1 MAYVNT
7 SVGTANTDLDDFV
20 PQLWAEG
27 INNYIEEQFVLA
39 NIVDTSL
46 SALVKQRGD
55 VVHIPLM
62 TEKSA
67 TATTPAAFSAITDN
81 LTYHSN
87 NDDEKTITVDK
98 LYYSAQIISDI
109 ANVQASPEFFDM
121 YVKGMGYAIG
131 RKVEA
136 LIADDITGLTVGNT
150 VQLDL
155 SANNTFAAADMGNV
169 LKVMAQNNFDPTD
182 GWAMVVSPTLYG
194 SMMQITNFTSADFS
208 GSGGLAVKGGRGL
221 VGTLAGMPVYV
232 SNRMKETTTNDHIAG
247 AIFQPENAKLLYQI
261 EPKVVSEY
269 SVDFLGTKIAAYTA
283 CGFDFVKDGEI
294 ITLTNLGG

>member
-269 SVDFLGTKIAAYTA
+269 SVDFLGTKVAAYTA

>member
-7 SVGTANTDLDDFV
+7 NVGSANTDLDDFV
-20 PQLWAEG
+20 PQLWSEG

-46 SALVKQRGD
+46 SALVQKKGD

-62 TEKSA
+62 TEKDA
-67 TATTPAAFSAITDN
+67 EATTPAAFSAITDN
-81 LTYHSN
+81 LTYDSN
-87 NDDEKTITVDK
+87 NDDEKTITIDK

-109 ANVQASPEFFDM
+109 AHVQASPEYFDM

-155 SANNTFAAADMGNV
+155 SANNTFAAED
-169 LKVMAQNNFDPTD
+169 
-182 GWAMVVSPTLYG
+182 
-194 SMMQITNFTSADFS
+194 
-208 GSGGLAVKGGRGL
+208 
-221 VGTLAGMPVYV
+221 
-232 SNRMKETTTNDHIAG
+232 E
-247 AIFQPENAKLLYQI
+247 
-261 EPKVVSEY
+261 
-269 SVDFLGTKIAAYTA
+269 
-283 CGFDFVKDGEI
+283 
-294 ITLTNLGG
+294 

>member
-20 PQLWAEG
+20 PQLWSEG

-46 SALVKQRGD
+46 SSLVKQRGD

-67 TATTPAAFSAITDN
+67 TATTPADFSGITDN

-121 YVKGMGYAIG
+121 YVKGMGYSIG

-155 SANNTFAAADMGNV
+155 SANNTFAAADMGAV
-169 LKVMAQNNFDPTD
+169 LKTMAQNNFDPTA

-208 GSGGLAVKGGRGL
+208 GSGGLSVKGGKGL

-232 SNRMKETTTNDHIAG
+232 SNRMKETTTNNHIAG
-247 AIFQPENAKLLYQI
+247 AIFQPQNAKLLYQI

-269 SVDFLGTKIAAYTA
+269 SVDFLGTKVAAYTA

-294 ITLTNLGG
+294 ITLTNLG

>member
-1 MAYVNT
+1 MAYTNT
-7 SVGTANTDLDDFV
+7 RVGTANTDLDDFV
-20 PQLWAEG
+20 PELWAEG

-46 SALVKQRGD
+46 SSLVKQRGD

-67 TATTPAAFSAITDN
+67 TATTPADFSNLTDN

-121 YVKGMGYAIG
+121 YVKGMGYSIG

-155 SANNTFAAADMGNV
+155 NANNTFAAIDMGNV

-247 AIFQPENAKLLYQI
+247 AIFQPQNAKLLYQI

-269 SVDFLGTKIAAYTA
+269 SVDFLGTKVAAYTA

-294 ITLTNLGG
+294 ITLTNLG

>member
-1 MAYVNT
+1 MAYTNT
-7 SVGTANTDLDDFV
+7 RVGTANTDLDDFV
-20 PQLWAEG
+20 PELWAEG

-46 SALVKQRGD
+46 SSLVKQRGD

-67 TATTPAAFSAITDN
+67 TATTPADFSNLTDN

-121 YVKGMGYAIG
+121 YVKGMGYSIG

-155 SANNTFAAADMGNV
+155 NANNTFAAIDMGNV
-169 LKVMAQNNFDPTD
+169 LKVMAQNNFDPTA

-232 SNRMKETTTNDHIAG
+232 SNRMKETATDNHIAG
-247 AIFQPENAKLLYQI
+247 AIFQPQNAKLLYQI

-294 ITLTNLGG
+294 ITLTNIG

>member
-7 SVGTANTDLDDFV
+7 SVGSANTDLDDFV
-20 PQLWAEG
+20 PQLWSEG

-46 SALVKQRGD
+46 SALVQKKGD

-62 TEKSA
+62 TEKDA
-67 TATTPAAFSAITDN
+67 EATTPAAFSAITDN
-81 LTYHSN
+81 LTYDSN
-87 NDDEKTITVDK
+87 NDDEKTITIDK

-109 ANVQASPEFFDM
+109 AHVQASPEYFDM
-121 YVKGMGYAIG
+121 YVKGMGYDIG

-155 SANNTFAAADMGNV
+155 SANNTFAAEDMGNV
-169 LKVMAQNNFDPTD
+169 LKTMAQNNFDPTS

-194 SMMQITNFTSADFS
+194 HMMQITNFTSADFT
-208 GSGGLAVKGGRGL
+208 GSGGLSVQGGRGL

-232 SNRMKETTTNDHIAG
+232 SNRMKETTTNNHIAG
-247 AIFQPENAKLLYQI
+247 AIFRPDNAKLLYQI
-261 EPKVVSEY
+261 APKVVSQY
-269 SVDFLGTKIAAYTA
+269 SVDFLGTKVAAYVA
-283 CGFDFVKDGEI
+283 CGFDFVRDSEI
-294 ITLTNLGG
+294 ITLTNLG

>member
-7 SVGTANTDLDDFV
+7 SVGSANTDLDDFV
-20 PQLWAEG
+20 PQMWADG

-46 SALVKQRGD
+46 SGLVSQKGD
-55 VVHIPLM
+55 VVNIPLM

-87 NDDEKTITVDK
+87 NDDVKSITVDK

-109 ANVQASPEFFDM
+109 AHVQASPEYFDM

-136 LIADDITGLTVGNT
+136 LVADDITGLTVGNT

-169 LKVMAQNNFDPTD
+169 LKTMAQNNFDPTQ

-194 SMMQITNFTSADFS
+194 HMMQIDNFTSADFT
-208 GSGGLAVKGGRGL
+208 GSAGLAVKGGRGQ

-247 AIFQPENAKLLYQI
+247 AIFQPENAKLIYQI
-261 EPKVVSEY
+261 APKVVSQY
-269 SVDFLGTKIAAYTA
+269 SVDFLGTKVAAYVA